1 MELQKTKHQLKLEE
15 WKIRVHECRNS
26 SMAVKAW
33 CAEQGI
39 KEQTYYRWQ
48 KQVWE
53 ARTSKELACVP
64 SKAVTFA
71 EYQPPVFSHKAAGG
85 VIVHLDC
92 SSVEIQNGADQETIS
107 ATLQALK
114 SLC

>member
-15 WKIRVHECRNS
+15 WKGRVHECRNS
-26 SMAVKAW
+26 GMTVKAW

-53 ARTSKELACVP
+53 AGTSKELACVP
-64 SKAVTFA
+64 PQAVSFA
-71 EYQPPVFSHKAAGG
+71 EYQPLAFASKSLGSV
-85 VIVHLDC
+85 VVHLDC
-92 SSVEIQNGADQETIS
+92 GSVEIQNGATQKTIA